1 MDRSDIEEMA
11 KDLIPLA
18 ESTNAGE
25 ALMTTDHDD
34 KWSLSWDSGR
44 KRNIERDLNP
54 EVVYVWRLFEFR
66 VVRLCLKA

>member
-25 ALMTTDHDD
+25 ALMTTDYDD
-34 KWSLSWDSGR
+34 KWECIAISSGR
-44 KRNIERDLNP
+44 IIPMDS
-54 EVVYVWRLFEFR
+54 
-66 VVRLCLKA
+66 CKAFGAFQ